1 MRAILLSL
9 IFILVGCDPAS
20 VGVIEFPY
28 QSKNGRRMDGKS
40 AQKYTSV
47 LHVIDRVRSITLQMG
62 GRVTPVR
69 QSNIKLETGQQ
80 VKSFLIGILLP
91 AQNSNPSIKANCNAY
106 ISDTGNVILKVWE
119 WQKFNQSPQVR
130 EFIKRLREEVAE
142 INAH

>member
-1 MRAILLSL
+1 
-9 IFILVGCDPAS
+9 
-20 VGVIEFPY
+20 
-28 QSKNGRRMDGKS
+28 MDGKS
-40 AQKYTSV
+40 TQKYTSV
-47 LHVIDRVRSITLQMG
+47 LHVIDRVRTITLQMG
-62 GRVTPVR
+62 GRVTPMH

-80 VKSFLIGILLP
+80 VKSFSIGILLP